1 MPTSMSAVIIAA
13 LAIALVQIWLL
24 PMVMNIKNAAYL
36 FSSREEEVETTA
48 VYRRVD
54 RAKLNLQESLPA
66 FLALCLLSIQM
77 DIDNLSLATTWLVLR
92 VVYVPLYMLGGSYI
106 RSVAWL
112 ASTVCMIMMAMQ
124 LL

>member
-13 LAIALVQIWLL
+13 LALALVQIWLL

-36 FSSREEEVETTA
+36 LTSREEEVETTA

-92 VVYVPLYMLGGSYI
+92 VVYVPLYMSGGSYI
-106 RSVAWL
+106 RSVVWI
-112 ASTVCMIMMAMQ
+112 ASTVCMVMMAMQ
-124 LL
+124 LV

>member
-1 MPTSMSAVIIAA
+1 MPTSMSTVIIAA
-13 LAIALVQIWLL
+13 LALALVQIWLL

-36 FSSREEEVETTA
+36 LTSREEEVETTA

-77 DIDNLSLATTWLVLR
+77 DIDNLSLATTWLALR
-92 VVYVPLYMLGGSYI
+92 VVYVPLYISGGSYI
-106 RSVAWL
+106 RSLVWI
-112 ASTVCMIMMAMQ
+112 ASTVCMIMMAIQ

>member
-1 MPTSMSAVIIAA
+1 MPTSMSAVNIAA
-13 LAIALVQIWLL
+13 LALALVQIWLL
-24 PMVMNIKNAAYL
+24 PMVMNIKTAAYL
-36 FSSREEEVETTA
+36 LSSREEEVETTA

-106 RSVAWL
+106 RSVAWF